1 MQLVHSVAL
10 MDPVC
15 LLTCYPQLL
24 YNFIY
29 KSPTLE
35 ALRSPVAALDAAR
48 FVCSRDL
55 TIAQTICRRFHWAEL
70 MLWPDDLPRRE
81 RSALIVLSGRD
92 DLVPAQLVQAQ
103 FAADGHPAEVMYHA
117 RLGHGGLLLD
127 AAWMR
132 EVVARVALM
141 VRRQPAVGGGAAAK
155 GAAS

>member
-1 MQLVHSVAL
+1 

-29 KSPTLE
+29 KSPTLA
-35 ALRSPVAALDAAR
+35 ALRSPAAALDAAR

-81 RSALIVLSGRD
+81 RGALVVLSGQD
-92 DLVPAQLVQAQ
+92 DLVPARLVQAQ
-103 FAADGHPAEVMYHA
+103 FAADGHPAEVMYHP
-117 RLGHGGLLLD
+117 RLGHGGTLLD
-127 AAWMR
+127 AAWM
-132 EVVARVALM
+132 EVVVARVAAI
-141 VRRQPAVGGGAAAK
+141 VGGQAQPGGGAPSK
-155 GAAS
+155 GTS